1 MIRAVVFD
9 CFGVLVT
16 EGWYAFRDT
25 YFPVGAEDGRRAEAL
40 DLHRAANYGAID
52 YATFEREIAK
62 LANIDV
68 EEIRANLDNNQPNAP
83 LFAYITERL
92 KPRYKI
98 GMLSNAADDWLEELF
113 TSDQRALFDAVVLS
127 YEIRAAKPDAR
138 AYQVIAE
145 RLGIAPEECVFVDDS
160 ERFCAGAREQGM
172 QAVWYQD
179 FASCKAELERILA
192 DSKN

>member
-1 MIRAVVFD
+1 MIRAVIFD

-16 EGWYAFRDT
+16 EGWYAFRDK
-25 YFPVGAEDGRRAEAL
+25 YFPEGEAGSRRPEAL

-62 LANIDV
+62 LARINV
-68 EEIRANLDNNQPNAP
+68 EELRANLDNNQPNEP
-83 LFAYITERL
+83 LLAHIAGQL

-113 TSDQRALFDAVVLS
+113 TPEQRALFDAVVLS

-138 AYQVIAE
+138 AYQAIAE
-145 RLGIAPEECVFVDDS
+145 RLGVTPEECVFVDDS
-160 ERFCAGAREQGM
+160 ERFCTSAREQGM
-172 QAVWYQD
+172 QAIWYQD
-179 FASCKAELERILA
+179 FASCKAELDRILQA
-192 DSKN
+192 S